1 MAPTRP
7 PTARIAR
14 FTSQSTVPLRWAIAN
29 RYVIPTRTTKMS
41 PGNTPKM
48 SSAVM
53 SAASVPTRNAAANAS
68 NPMFTDMK
76 IAMAKIAAS
85 ATME

>member
-1 MAPTRP
+1 
-7 PTARIAR
+7 
-14 FTSQSTVPLRWAIAN
+14 
-29 RYVIPTRTTKMS
+29 MS

-68 NPMFTDMK
+68 NPMFTDIT
-76 IAMAKIAAS
+76 IATAKIAAS
-85 ATME
+85 ASMEITSADMLSVKPPAVSS